1 MARRTRRYGRVRR
14 RFNRSR
20 KTRKGKARRSKKRLF
35 PARRRFTKRGSRKPR
50 RVSRKRAAPGIA
62 WGASRVGSLGR
73 RKQSPSFAKK
83 VFSALDS
90 QIAPVDSRVQFMNI
104 IDCGLGVQN
113 IRQYAS
119 TGTTEFPWPIQDNT
133 LASLFASTV
142 DGEPVVSNGK
152 GSISV
157 WNTATTIYNPM
168 NAPVHVRIEWIT
180 PRIDLDQR
188 IAGWI
193 TDAIAAPEG
202 FTSTFIGATYMDIP
216 LIYQRWKYIRKPQSF
231 WLAAGGSKTIYM
243 KHLRSPLI
251 VNLNQGR
258 FQNNIGS
265 LADENLFAVY
275 KGLTKIMFLTM
286 HGPISQN
293 NTNTE
298 SETAQATY
306 SNARLIVGTRTRI
319 VFRPLLFSGDQ
330 DMSEQFN
337 AYTQGFRTTYS
348 NSGVPLISTR
358 TWNAKLDDDDTRP
371 SGFGTNAAIAAGDQR
386 VYVDTT

>member
-1 MARRTRRYGRVRR
+1 
-14 RFNRSR
+14 
-20 KTRKGKARRSKKRLF
+20 
-35 PARRRFTKRGSRKPR
+35 
-50 RVSRKRAAPGIA
+50 
-62 WGASRVGSLGR
+62 
-73 RKQSPSFAKK
+73 
-83 VFSALDS
+83 
-90 QIAPVDSRVQFMNI
+90 MNI

-168 NAPVHVRIEWIT
+168 NAPVHVRIEWVT

-202 FTSTFIGATYMDIP
+202 FASTFIGATYMDIP
-216 LIYQRWKYIRKPQSF
+216 LIYQRFKYIRKPQSF
-231 WLAAGGSKTIYM
+231 WLGAGASKTIYM

-265 LADENLFAVY
+265 LADENLFAIY

-298 SETAQATY
+298 SATAQATY

-358 TWNAKLDDDDTRP
+358 TFNAKLDDDDTRP
-371 SGFGTNAAIAAGDQR
+371 SGFGTNAAIASGDQR
-386 VYVDTT
+386 VHVDTT